1 MGPAHQKN
9 DSARLNYRKVH
20 RLGATPTSAASL
32 TEAGRKNPIFFPR
45 VIHHLIVALGALL
58 IASLSAAQ
66 GPNGEDKQAP
76 TQFNEATIAE
86 LQADMNSGKL
96 TSVELVRFYL
106 DRIAALD
113 PGVNAIIQLNP
124 DALDLAKMADQMRGH
139 VNLAKYPLLGIPVLL
154 KDNIDTHDKLQ
165 TTAGSFVLFGM
176 PAVHDSTVAAHL
188 RVKGAVIL
196 GKTNLSEWANFRSF
210 FSTSGWSGR
219 GGLTHNPYSL
229 DRNAC
234 GSSSGS
240 AAAASANFT
249 AISFGS
255 ETDGSIVCPA
265 NVNGV
270 VGIKPTVGLVS
281 RGGVVPISHNQDTVG
296 PHARTVA
303 DAATALNAVVT
314 TGDPRDPYTS
324 GVPLGWEACDGS
336 VGPFACSPSK
346 PIQDGKHNRP
356 PIPADYTKFLD
367 QDGLSGARLGLTR
380 QGITSAPPQ
389 VVMAFYSA
397 IEAMETAG
405 ATIIDLDNQD
415 CMGIT
420 GNSCINADPPFPG
433 FSPPDGETLVL
444 EFDFRND
451 LASYFATRVGVPA
464 AGGTLQTAINF
475 DNDHADVEMP
485 YFGQEIFLQA
495 EGLATGAND
504 CQASF
509 SSAVIQDAH
518 CPEAVAPARQI
529 TYNDALVIDHMAGV
543 SLDSALETYNLKSI
557 VAPTDSPAWTT
568 DLILSDHFLFASSG
582 LAGPPGYP
590 IINVPSG
597 DVLGMPVG
605 VSFIGTAFSE
615 GTLIMLASGFET
627 VTHARFLPTFTPD
640 VTTAHTSGTFH
651 AHRSNLNALPSKH
664 HRM

>member
-1 MGPAHQKN
+1 MHKLKVRRFFLAILSVSLALIGSG
-9 DSARLNYRKVH
+9 SASAQSTAGNN
-20 RLGATPTSAASL
+20 GTIPTEL
-32 TEAGRKNPIFFPR
+32 
-45 VIHHLIVALGALL
+45 
-58 IASLSAAQ
+58 
-66 GPNGEDKQAP
+66 
-76 TQFNEATIAE
+76 NEATIAQ

-96 TSVELVRFYL
+96 TSVQLVKYYL
-106 DRIAALD
+106 ERIEALD

-124 DALDLAKMADQMRGH
+124 DALNIAKMADQMRGQ
-139 VNLAKYPLLGIPVLL
+139 VSLTKYPLLGIPVLL
-154 KDNIDTHDKLQ
+154 KDNIDTHDKMQ
-165 TTAGSFVLFGM
+165 TTAGSFVLFGT
-176 PAVHDSTVAAHL
+176 PATMDSTVAAHL
-188 RVKGAVIL
+188 RAKGAVIL

-219 GGLTHNPYSL
+219 GGLTHNPYSE

-249 AISFGS
+249 AVSFGS

-303 DAATALNAVVT
+303 DAAMALNAVVV

-324 GVPLGWEACDGS
+324 GVPLGWGACDGS
-336 VGPFACSPSK
+336 VGPYSCSPAQ

-356 PIPADYTKFLD
+356 PIPADYTAFLNPT
-367 QDGLSGARLGLTR
+367 GLSGARLGMTR
-380 QGITSAPPQ
+380 SGITNAPPQ
-389 VVMAFYSA
+389 VQMAFYAA
-397 IEAMETAG
+397 IEAMENAG
-405 ATIIDLDNQD
+405 ATIIDLDNQS
-415 CMGIT
+415 CSGIT
-420 GNSCINADPPFPG
+420 GSSCSNASPPFSG
-433 FSPPDGETLVL
+433 FSPADGETLVL
-444 EFDFRND
+444 DFDFRND
-451 LASYFATRVGVPA
+451 LASYFASRVGVPA
-464 AGGTLQTAINF
+464 AGGTLQTAIDF
-475 DNDHADVEMP
+475 DNAHADVEMP

-495 EGLATGAND
+495 EGLATGPND
-504 CQASF
+504 CQAGF
-509 SSAVIQDAH
+509 SSAVIQDAA
-518 CPEAVAPARQI
+518 CPSAGGTARVI
-529 TYNDALVIDHMAGV
+529 TYNDGLVIDHLSGA
-543 SLDSALETYNLKSI
+543 SLDSALQTYNLNAI
-557 VAPTDSPAWTT
+557 VAPTDSPGWTT

-615 GTLIMLASGFET
+615 GTLITLASGFEGA
-627 VTHARFLPTFTPD
+627 THARFEPTFTPD
-640 VTTAHTSGTFH
+640 VTKAHTSGTFL
-651 AHRSNLNALPSKH
+651 AHLPNLNPPPQKH
-664 HRM
+664 HHHM